1 MASNRQSA
9 QKQEIRT
16 YAELQTYVHAALREQ
31 HPDWIETNGD
41 CSAYNIY
48 EKRFAEL
55 LALFDEKSVDYSSVP
70 RRSPLTVLPP
80 KHGR

>member
-16 YAELQTYVHAALREQ
+16 YVELQKYVQAALREQ
-31 HPDWIETNGD
+31 HPEWIETNGD
-41 CSAYNIY
+41 CSAYTIY

-55 LALFDEKSVDYSSVP
+55 LALFDEKRP
-70 RRSPLTVLPP
+70 TIRAFPTRHP
-80 KHGR
+80 

>member
-16 YAELQTYVHAALREQ
+16 YVELQKYVQAALREQ

-41 CSAYNIY
+41 RSA
-48 EKRFAEL
+48 
-55 LALFDEKSVDYSSVP
+55 VP
-70 RRSPLTVLPP
+70 GL
-80 KHGR
+80 